1 VVVPAVRIDIW
12 SDVVCP
18 WCYIG
23 KRRLE
28 SALADF
34 EQSADVEVVWHSYQL
49 DPGAPSEPTESVAAH
64 LGRKYGG
71 GQAAG
76 AQMID
81 RVEAVAAEEGLVYR
95 LHQAQRANTMDA
107 HRLLHLALEESG
119 PRAQDRLKEALLA
132 AYFTEARNVADH
144 DVLREVAAVTG
155 LDPARADEV
164 LASDAY
170 AADVQADIDQAHAY
184 GSGGVPFF
192 VIDGRYAVSGAQ
204 PAEVFRQVLAQ
215 AMAEREPSLQMVGG
229 DDVCGP
235 DGCTD

>member
-1 VVVPAVRIDIW
+1 VRIDIW

-23 KRRLE
+23 KRRME

-34 EQSADVEVVWHSYQL
+34 DHAADVEVVWHSYQL
-49 DPGAPSEPTESVAAH
+49 DPGAPREPVESVAQS

-71 GQAAG
+71 GPTAG

-95 LHQAQRANTMDA
+95 LHQAQRANTVDA
-107 HRLLHLALEESG
+107 HRLLHLALDEGGRET
-119 PRAQDRLKEALLA
+119 QDRLKEALLS

-144 DVLREVAAVTG
+144 GVLREVATGAG
-155 LDPARADEV
+155 LDPARVDEV

-184 GSGGVPFF
+184 GSSGVPFF
-192 VIDGRYAVSGAQ
+192 VIDGKYGVSGAQ
-204 PAEVFRQVLAQ
+204 PAEAFGQVLRRAW
-215 AMAEREPSLQMVGG
+215 AEREPSLQMVGG

-235 DGCTD
+235 DGCSD

>member
-1 VVVPAVRIDIW
+1 MPAVRIDIW

-34 EQSADVEVVWHSYQL
+34 EHAADVEVVWHSYQL
-49 DPGAPSEPTESVAAH
+49 DPGAPTEPTDSVAAH

-71 GQAAG
+71 GEAAG

-95 LHQAQRANTMDA
+95 LHQAQRVNTVDA
-107 HRLLHLALEESG
+107 HRLLHLALESG
-119 PRAQDRLKEALLA
+119 PEVQGRLKERLLA

-144 DVLREVAAVTG
+144 DVLREVAAGAG
-155 LDPARADEV
+155 LDAARVDAV
-164 LASDAY
+164 LASHEY
-170 AADVQADIDQAHAY
+170 AADVQADIEQAHAY
-184 GSGGVPFF
+184 GSSGVPFF
-192 VIDGRYAVSGAQ
+192 VIDGRYGVSGAQ
-204 PAEVFRQVLAQ
+204 PAEAFGEVLRRAW
-215 AMAEREPSLQMVGG
+215 AEREPSLQMVGG
-229 DDVCGP
+229 DDACGP
-235 DGCTD
+235 DGCPD

>member
-34 EQSADVEVVWHSYQL
+34 EHADDIEVVWHSYQL

-71 GQAAG
+71 GPAAG

-95 LHQAQRANTMDA
+95 LHQAQRANTVDA
-107 HRLLHLALEESG
+107 HRLLHLARDEG
-119 PRAQDRLKEALLA
+119 GTATQGRLKELLLA
-132 AYFTEARNVADH
+132 AYFVETRNVADH
-144 DVLREVAAVTG
+144 DVLREVAVTAG
-155 LDPARADEV
+155 LDAARVDEV
-164 LASDAY
+164 LTSTEY

-184 GSGGVPFF
+184 GSSGVPFF
-192 VIDGRYAVSGAQ
+192 VIDQKYGVSGAQ
-204 PAEVFRQVLAQ
+204 PAEAFGEVLRRAWSERQ
-215 AMAEREPSLQMVGG
+215 PSLQMVGG

-235 DGCTD
+235 DGCSD

>member
-1 VVVPAVRIDIW
+1 VRIDIW

-34 EQSADVEVVWHSYQL
+34 EHGAEVEVVWHSFQL
-49 DPGAPSEPTESVAAH
+49 DPGAPAEPTESVAEY

-71 GQAAG
+71 GPVAG

-95 LHQAQRANTMDA
+95 LHQAQRANTVDA
-107 HRLLHLALEESG
+107 HRLLHLALDEG
-119 PRAQDRLKEALLA
+119 APGVQDQLKEALLA
-132 AYFTEARNVADH
+132 AYFTEARNVANH
-144 DVLREVAAVTG
+144 DVLREVAVGAG
-155 LDPARADEV
+155 LDPVRVDEV
-164 LASDAY
+164 LAGDAY
-170 AADVQADIDQAHAY
+170 SADVQADIDQAHAY
-184 GSGGVPFF
+184 GSSGVPFF
-192 VIDGRYAVSGAQ
+192 VVDGRYGVSGAQ
-204 PAEVFRQVLAQ
+204 PAETFGEVLRRAWS
-215 AMAEREPSLQMVGG
+215 EREPSLQMVGG

-235 DGCTD
+235 DGCDT